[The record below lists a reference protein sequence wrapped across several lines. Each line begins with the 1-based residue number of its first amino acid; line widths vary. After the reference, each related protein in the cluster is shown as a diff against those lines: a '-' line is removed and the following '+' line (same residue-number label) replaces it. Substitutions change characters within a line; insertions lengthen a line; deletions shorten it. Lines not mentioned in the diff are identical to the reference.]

1 DKVGKDKLKILA
13 GREGRLCPRFFD
25 YFHFYK
31 KALWL
36 NITFDERKNADFID
50 LAADAECRRATT
62 VLFYYFNERLSNHLL
77 NLAAVRFLHQIA
89 RSLAIKIKRGNLIN
103 YEKRMKKTITKSR
116 RKIYN

>member
-1 DKVGKDKLKILA
+1 MKRLRVL
-13 GREGRLCPRFFD
+13 RESRISIVCLCGIID
-25 YFHFYK
+25 GSCCDITHYI
-31 KALWL
+31 WL
-36 NITFDERKNADFID
+36 NIAFDERKNADFID

-89 RSLAIKIKRGNLIN
+89 RTFALKIKRGNVIN
-103 YEKRMKKTITKSR
+103 CEKRMKKTITKSR